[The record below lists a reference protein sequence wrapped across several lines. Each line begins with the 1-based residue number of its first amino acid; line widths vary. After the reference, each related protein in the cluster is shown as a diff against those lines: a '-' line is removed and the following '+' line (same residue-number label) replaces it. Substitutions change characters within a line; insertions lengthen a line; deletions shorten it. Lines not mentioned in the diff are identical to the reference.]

1 MYCVEQIAKLSFNQ
15 TKMTEGEIILQI
27 RLRRKSLKLS
37 QSTLAERMHISL
49 KAYQNIEQGYTK
61 IDITRLREL
70 ADILEIDLHQLLFP
84 NHNLAIIST
93 FNYQKEREDYQK
105 LIQDKEKYI
114 FLLEER
120 LTYYRS
126 VLKEQNCF

>member
-1 MYCVEQIAKLSFNQ
+1 MWKQIAKLSFNQ

-84 NHNLAIIST
+84 RHNLEIIST

-105 LIQDKEKYI
+105 LIQDKEQYI